1 MSSEISSSM
10 DSRTSPSPWNWI
22 IETLARSKQIDLSL
36 LLGLFKMA
44 PNINDNFG
52 RNAREMLSLRVL
64 ESFSDLANPV
74 SSPSSQKIGLDP
86 SDCCEDV
93 LRRILS
99 ERSSPHLKPTGSEMS
114 KWDLQPFVDHKRS
127 NLPKTALERLKGA
140 ILSENIGRFSSLRER
155 SGLTI
160 GHPIDD
166 NDDDDNLLPDENLVP
181 VSRKRKVTSKTR
193 VKSFKKQNCD
203 VICNE
208 LCVQLADVT
217 VSVQQSEGKGC
228 SLEMGLT
235 GPVDSNDSAASK
247 GLVGTDEVLPRGKQV
262 LHCDTEL
269 NNKSNEEEQEQD
281 RSIEELK
288 QCDKEVFN
296 SVKQTNEGVD
306 GNILPENVM
315 NVREVEEDNPSCFP
329 QSTNSQEISATTKR
343 RNEEE
348 RCSLGEKTHGEVTGQ
363 KEPSGDY
370 TNKSA
375 SSSKGHMVNDEV
387 LPREKQAR
395 DSGTVAPNDELD
407 GGKRQD
413 RVAEDAEGG
422 RNYLHGSITY
432 DKDVDKLEQ
441 NSRENVVT
449 VGEAEQY
456 NDVPCDGDGF
466 DDEMTDIYTQK
477 KTFLSSQCTHSQ
489 DSLPT
494 PDSTELNHCEK
505 CKKDGKLLSCS
516 SCSIMIHE
524 SCLGSDQIFDP
535 KGIFYCPFC
544 TSSRAISGYV
554 EAKKKA
560 SSARNNLG
568 NFICSITRQE
578 SNTQSRGLGK
588 GKENHLEQED
598 GLPSELPTSHS
609 PPFGGKNV
617 DSTNKIAVELNV
629 VTRQNSKSPR
639 ADGHNQIVA
648 LAVRKSRSENT
659 SCHNISETAGRSERH
674 GGGTRSANG
683 GVLRAQEKDLPGRSR
698 RSQISLSA
706 DMDEISEESD
716 ENSGTSKYFIR
727 VRKPNRK
734 SSYPAIPRVRRKR
747 LPWTKEEENALK
759 KWMRELYDPEED
771 KSLPYK
777 KILEAGAGVFD
788 PSRTTTDL
796 KDKWRNICKANA
808 NSD

>member
-1 MSSEISSSM
+1 M
-10 DSRTSPSPWNWI
+10 
-22 IETLARSKQIDLSL
+22 
-36 LLGLFKMA
+36 
-44 PNINDNFG
+44 
-52 RNAREMLSLRVL
+52 
-64 ESFSDLANPV
+64 
-74 SSPSSQKIGLDP
+74 
-86 SDCCEDV
+86 
-93 LRRILS
+93 
-99 ERSSPHLKPTGSEMS
+99 
-114 KWDLQPFVDHKRS
+114 
-127 NLPKTALERLKGA
+127 
-140 ILSENIGRFSSLRER
+140 
-155 SGLTI
+155 
-160 GHPIDD
+160 DD
-166 NDDDDNLLPDENLVP
+166 NDDDHLLPDENLVP

-217 VSVQQSEGKGC
+217 VSVQESEGKGC

-235 GPVDSNDSAASK
+235 GPVDSNESAASK
-247 GLVGTDEVLPRGKQV
+247 GLVGTDEVLPPEKQV

-269 NNKSNEEEQEQD
+269 NNKSDEEQQEQD

-288 QCDKEVFN
+288 ECDEEVFN
-296 SVKQTNEGVD
+296 TVKQTNEVVD

-315 NVREVEEDNPSCFP
+315 NVRAVEEDNPSCFP
-329 QSTNSQEISATTKR
+329 QSANSQEISATTKR
-343 RNEEE
+343 SNEEE

-363 KEPSGDY
+363 KGPSGDY

-375 SSSKGHMVNDEV
+375 SSSKVHMVNDEV

-395 DSGTVAPNDELD
+395 DSGTVAPNNELD
-407 GGKRQD
+407 GEKRQD
-413 RVAEDAEGG
+413 RAAEDAEGG
-422 RNYLHGSITY
+422 RNDLRGSITS
-432 DKDVDKLEQ
+432 DKDMDKLEQ
-441 NSRENVVT
+441 NSCKNVVT

-456 NDVPCDGDGF
+456 NDVTNDSDGF
-466 DDEMTDIYTQK
+466 DDEMTDIDTQK

-489 DSLPT
+489 ESLAT

-505 CKKDGKLLSCS
+505 CKKDGKLLACS
-516 SCSIMIHE
+516 SCSVMIHE

-544 TSSRAISGYV
+544 TSSRAISVYV
-554 EAKKKA
+554 EVKKKA
-560 SSARNNLG
+560 SSARNDLE

-578 SNTQSRGLGK
+578 PNTQSRGLCK

-598 GLPSELPTSHS
+598 GLPESNKQNTRDAVKVASNRQHMKIIEHEKAGPSDLPSSHS

-617 DSTNKIAVELNV
+617 DSTNKIAVKLNV
-629 VTRQNSKSPR
+629 MTRQNSKSPR
-639 ADGHNQIVA
+639 VDAHNQMVA

-659 SCHNISETAGRSERH
+659 SCHISETAGRSERH
-674 GGGTRSANG
+674 GGGTRSENG

>member
-1 MSSEISSSM
+1 M

-99 ERSSPHLKPTGSEMS
+99 ERSSPHLKPTGLEMS

-127 NLPKTALERLKGA
+127 NLPKTALERLKDT

-155 SGLTI
+155 SGLTVR
-160 GHPIDD
+160 HPVDD
-166 NDDDDNLLPDENLVP
+166 NDDGHLLPDENVVP

-235 GPVDSNDSAASK
+235 GPVESNDSAASK
-247 GLVGTDEVLPRGKQV
+247 GLVGIDEVLPREKQV

-269 NNKSNEEEQEQD
+269 NNKSDEEQERN
-281 RSIEELK
+281 RSIEEPK
-288 QCDKEVFN
+288 ECDKEVFD
-296 SVKQTNEGVD
+296 SVKQTNEVVD
-306 GNILPENVM
+306 GNILPENIM
-315 NVREVEEDNPSCFP
+315 NVREVEEKNPSCFP
-329 QSTNSQEISATTKR
+329 QSANSQEISATTKR

-348 RCSLGEKTHGEVTGQ
+348 RCSLGEKTHEEVTGQ
-363 KEPSGDY
+363 KGPSGDY
-370 TNKSA
+370 TNKST

-407 GGKRQD
+407 GEKRQD
-413 RVAEDAEGG
+413 RAAEDAEGG
-422 RNYLHGSITY
+422 GKDLHGSITS
-432 DKDVDKLEQ
+432 DKDMDKLEP
-441 NSRENVVT
+441 NSRENVST
-449 VGEAEQY
+449 VGEAEQC
-456 NDVPCDGDGF
+456 NDVVPSDSDGF
-466 DDEMTDIYTQK
+466 DDEMTDIDTQK

-489 DSLPT
+489 DSLAT

-516 SCSIMIHE
+516 SCSVMIHE
-524 SCLGSDQIFDP
+524 SCLGSDQIYDP

-544 TSSRAISGYV
+544 TSSRAISVYV
-554 EAKKKA
+554 EVKKKA
-560 SSARNNLG
+560 SSARKDLG

-598 GLPSELPTSHS
+598 GLPSELPSSHS

-617 DSTNKIAVELNV
+617 DSTNKVAVELNV

-639 ADGHNQIVA
+639 VDGHNQIVA
-648 LAVRKSRSENT
+648 LAVRKSRI
-659 SCHNISETAGRSERH
+659 SCHISETAGRSERH
-674 GGGTRSANG
+674 GGGTRSENG

>member
-1 MSSEISSSM
+1 
-10 DSRTSPSPWNWI
+10 
-22 IETLARSKQIDLSL
+22 
-36 LLGLFKMA
+36 
-44 PNINDNFG
+44 
-52 RNAREMLSLRVL
+52 
-64 ESFSDLANPV
+64 
-74 SSPSSQKIGLDP
+74 
-86 SDCCEDV
+86 
-93 LRRILS
+93 
-99 ERSSPHLKPTGSEMS
+99 
-114 KWDLQPFVDHKRS
+114 
-127 NLPKTALERLKGA
+127 
-140 ILSENIGRFSSLRER
+140 
-155 SGLTI
+155 
-160 GHPIDD
+160 
-166 NDDDDNLLPDENLVP
+166 
-181 VSRKRKVTSKTR
+181 
-193 VKSFKKQNCD
+193 
-203 VICNE
+203 
-208 LCVQLADVT
+208 
-217 VSVQQSEGKGC
+217 
-228 SLEMGLT
+228 MGLT
-235 GPVDSNDSAASK
+235 GPVESNDSAASK
-247 GLVGTDEVLPRGKQV
+247 GLVGIDEVLPREKQV

-269 NNKSNEEEQEQD
+269 NNKSDEEQERN
-281 RSIEELK
+281 RSIEEPK
-288 QCDKEVFN
+288 ECDKEVFD
-296 SVKQTNEGVD
+296 SVKQTNEVVD
-306 GNILPENVM
+306 GNILPENIM
-315 NVREVEEDNPSCFP
+315 NSA
-329 QSTNSQEISATTKR
+329 NSQEISATTKR

-348 RCSLGEKTHGEVTGQ
+348 RCSLGEKTHEEVTGQ
-363 KEPSGDY
+363 KGPSGDY
-370 TNKSA
+370 TNKST

-407 GGKRQD
+407 GEKRQD
-413 RVAEDAEGG
+413 RAAEDAEGG
-422 RNYLHGSITY
+422 GKDLHGSITS
-432 DKDVDKLEQ
+432 DKDMDKLEP
-441 NSRENVVT
+441 NSRENVST
-449 VGEAEQY
+449 VGEAEQC
-456 NDVPCDGDGF
+456 NDVVPSDSDGF
-466 DDEMTDIYTQK
+466 DDEMTDIDTQK

-489 DSLPT
+489 DSLAT

-516 SCSIMIHE
+516 SCSVMIHE
-524 SCLGSDQIFDP
+524 SCLGSDQIYDP

-544 TSSRAISGYV
+544 TSSRAISVYV
-554 EAKKKA
+554 EVKKKA
-560 SSARNNLG
+560 SSARKDLG

-598 GLPSELPTSHS
+598 GLPSELPSSHS

-617 DSTNKIAVELNV
+617 DSTNKVAVELNV

-639 ADGHNQIVA
+639 VDGHNQIVA
-648 LAVRKSRSENT
+648 LAVRKSRI
-659 SCHNISETAGRSERH
+659 SCHISETAGRSERH
-674 GGGTRSANG
+674 GGGTRSENG